1 MSITKPEISQFIN
14 EFEKVKMSGG
24 SHYLRRKGG
33 LWSSSNLPK
42 ELLRKLVEESY
53 KSSPDIRVVYDN
65 REYLLMDKT
74 PTIAIYRIPHLN
86 NQYVI
91 AVRGTKISSIKD
103 LGANFKS
110 LFGKTS
116 TSDRYK
122 EDEAEIIR
130 FIRKYP
136 NCQLI
141 FASHSLGSN
150 IVKNLLKVPLIRN
163 HTEYALHFNPSFE
176 LTELF
181 RGNVNQLPSNAPP
194 VQQHNVVS
202 SEDPLFKIQSAIVP
216 EVAQAHPDFE
226 VKQEQAKPG
235 LLEAHT
241 IENKL
246 LGSGII
252 PNDIKEKFNYM
263 KNGLYKNAVMLKYM
277 RSKGLPIKKSN
288 KGINRWFKEKWV
300 NVDEYLK
307 GNIVDCGRN
316 DTTKGKYPVC
326 RPLKRVSSKTPPT
339 IIELTSIKS
348 NIPKI
353 KAMIKAKEKNPD
365 VRLNFKQLLN

>member
-1 MSITKPEISQFIN
+1 
-14 EFEKVKMSGG
+14 MSGG
-24 SHYLRRKGG
+24 SHFLRRKGG

-246 LGSGII
+246 LGSAQPKKLLGYGIY
-252 PNDIKEKFNYM
+252 PEFVKKKFSYM
-263 KNGLYKNAVMLKYM
+263 KNGVYKNLAMLKHLKDEGYPIQDIN
-277 RSKGLPIKKSN
+277 KGLS
-288 KGINRWFKEKWV
+288 NRWLKEKWI
-300 NVDEYLK
+300 NVGEYLK
-307 GNIVDCGRN
+307 GNIVDCGRK
-316 DTTKGKYPVC
+316 DASVGPYPTC
-326 RPLKRVSSKTPPT
+326 RPLRKVSEETPIT
-339 IIELTSIKS
+339 IVEITADKS
-348 NIPKI
+348 NIPILK
-353 KAMIKAKEKNPD
+353 KMVKAKEKNPSI
-365 VRLNFKQLLN
+365 RQNFKQFKK